1 MKLLKLFI
9 LFIIT
14 STSAIAGIEDLKSVH
29 LMKNKYGKN
38 CIQERNKIINQAQN
52 ESIEKI
58 EEVIWSIQNEI
69 LQEGIIRA
77 RDLDLKD
84 LVIVWIKKFG
94 VDKIKTNPNLLFLKL
109 GVHKRYIHSFRMA
122 LEEIEGVT
130 IHPEIDRVSQILKS

>member
-1 MKLLKLFI
+1 MGLLKFL
-9 LFIIT
+9 LIT
-14 STSAIAGIEDLKSVH
+14 LLVSSSAFAGIEDLKSVH
-29 LMKNKYGKN
+29 LMKNKYGAN
-38 CIQERNKIINQAQN
+38 CIQERNRIIKEAQN

-58 EEVIWSIQNEI
+58 EDVIWSIENEI

-84 LVIVWIKKFG
+84 LVIVWIKKYG
-94 VDKIKTNPNLLFLKL
+94 VEKIKTNPNILFLKL

-130 IHPEIDRVSQILKS
+130 IDPEIERVSQILKS